1 MQAKKA
7 SDLIKKKS
15 GRNSQSQ
22 KDVQRLTYAQRKRKL
37 QRQQIVD
44 SKNGKINEVDGV
56 LKEEKYRTL
65 INQLSG
71 LNLGGLLQLVE
82 ALDKKRSLYGIH
94 LSSIDAMYVLCIC
107 SVQGEQAHVVSHTW
121 YLFLIFYVNYSEGL
135 KQLIGMVIALSQWQN
150 FGLGMGSFHSLANRC
165 TKLNFQWS
173 YYVYSTHRGVRV
185 LIFVYCKRCGRL
197 GLGLSD
203 AQFEQ
208 VWLHHTLNLN
218 LIKSGIW
225 RHSNG
230 YLANP
235 FRWMFFFHH

>member
-1 MQAKKA
+1 MASNLEDDYEKATKCVSTARENHKVKYKVVVCLKEMQAKKA

-107 SVQGEQAHVVSHTW
+107 SVQGEQAHVVSHT
-121 YLFLIFYVNYSEGL
+121 
-135 KQLIGMVIALSQWQN
+135 
-150 FGLGMGSFHSLANRC
+150 
-165 TKLNFQWS
+165 
-173 YYVYSTHRGVRV
+173 
-185 LIFVYCKRCGRL
+185 
-197 GLGLSD
+197 
-203 AQFEQ
+203 
-208 VWLHHTLNLN
+208 
-218 LIKSGIW
+218 
-225 RHSNG
+225 
-230 YLANP
+230 
-235 FRWMFFFHH
+235 